1 MKSAKSVDFSVQAD
15 ERHWQ
20 KVTVLIICL
29 FLLLLA
35 SCSQPP
41 NGSSNDATAVPLTLQ
56 VDGQEFNLTTGAAT
70 VRELLAEAG
79 VEVGELDEVTPP
91 LFTPLTPEMAVRVVR
106 VSETVDISEEIIPF
120 ERKFVR
126 TDSLSADDPP
136 QIVQAGQ
143 NGRKEITIRIVYRD
157 GEEVSRIR
165 TNETTLE
172 EPQDELVMIGIGA
185 NRGNVDFSGVL
196 AYISGGTAVLMRGS
210 TAVPE
215 TLNTGGSLDG
225 RVFSLSPSGSH
236 LLYTRVI
243 SDSGGFDQNS
253 GFDRNSGFGNSL
265 WVVSTERDAE
275 PRELGVENVLWAD
288 WNPNRTTVRQIAY
301 TTAKPIDQ
309 PPGWE
314 ANNDLWL
321 ADLYGNEG
329 TPFEP
334 EQFIDTYPALNG
346 WWGGNYAWSPDG
358 RMLAYAYANEVGLID
373 TFATEN
379 AFKRRQLQEFT
390 AYNTLADWVW
400 VPTLTWS
407 PDGRFV
413 AVTNHGGDDDRTME
427 FNSWVFDIFSSLS
440 EQLIDQTGMWGHL
453 HWVTNPN
460 QSSIAFL
467 RSADP
472 VDSLRSNYTLWLMD
486 QDGSNAHQLYP
497 PLGENS
503 AFPRDRQFM
512 AWGPSGQD
520 IAFIFD
526 DNLYIMNLETAATA
540 PGQAVATQI
549 TADDTPASQPTWAP
563 YGLGFFAPTPDTDP
577 NAEPTATPNG
587 RFLPEAQP

>member
-1 MKSAKSVDFSVQAD
+1 M
-15 ERHWQ
+15 
-20 KVTVLIICL
+20 
-29 FLLLLA
+29 
-35 SCSQPP
+35 
-41 NGSSNDATAVPLTLQ
+41 
-56 VDGQEFNLTTGAAT
+56 
-70 VRELLAEAG
+70 RELLTEAG
-79 VEVGELDEVTPP
+79 VTVGDLDEVDPP
-91 LFTPLTPEMAVRVVR
+91 LFTPLTPEMAIRVVR
-106 VSETVDISEEIIPF
+106 VSETVDVIEETIPF

-157 GEEVSRIR
+157 GQEVSRIR
-165 TNETTLE
+165 TNEVTLA

-185 NRGNVDFSGVL
+185 NRGNVNFSGTL
-196 AYISGGTAVLMRGS
+196 AYISGGAAVIMRGS

-215 TLNTGGSLDG
+215 TLNTGDGLDG
-225 RVFSLSPSGSH
+225 RVFALSPSGSH
-236 LLYTRVI
+236 LLYTRVLTDAT
-243 SDSGGFDQNS
+243 SSVQS
-253 GFDRNSGFGNSL
+253 SSFGNSL
-265 WVVSTERDAE
+265 WVIGTERGAE
-275 PRELGVENVLWAD
+275 PRELGAENILWAD
-288 WNPNRTTVRQIAY
+288 WNPNRTTVRQIAF
-301 TTAKPIDQ
+301 TTATPIDQ

-321 ADLYGNEG
+321 ADVFENAG

-373 TFATEN
+373 TFAEED

-413 AVTNHGGDDDRTME
+413 AVTNHGGEDERTME
-427 FNSWVFDIFSSLS
+427 FNSWVFDIFSSLNQ
-440 EQLIDQTGMWGHL
+440 QLIDQTGMWGHL
-453 HWVTNPN
+453 HWVTNPR
-460 QSSIAFL
+460 QSHIAYL
-467 RSADP
+467 QTADP

-486 QDGSNAHQLYP
+486 QDGSNARQIYP

-526 DNLYIMNLETAATA
+526 DDLFIMNLETNASGDSQTAAT
-540 PGQAVATQI
+540 QV
-549 TADDTPASQPTWAP
+549 TADDTPASHPTWAP
-563 YGLGFFAPTPDTDP
+563 YGIGLTGSAPAATLDEEPTP
-577 NAEPTATPNG
+577 TPNG
-587 RFLPEAQP
+587 RFLPDVQP

>member
-1 MKSAKSVDFSVQAD
+1 MKLNLILKQAD
-15 ERHWQ
+15 ERHWLN
-20 KVTVLIICL
+20 VSWLFICL
-29 FLLLLA
+29 FLCLA
-35 SCSQPP
+35 GCTQPGG
-41 NGSSNDATAVPLTLQ
+41 NSSEDTAVSLTLQ

-79 VEVGELDEVTPP
+79 VTVGELDEVDPP
-91 LFTPLTPEMAVRVVR
+91 LFTPLSAEMNIRVVR
-106 VSETVDISEEIIPF
+106 VSETVDIISENIPF

-126 TDSLSADDPP
+126 TDSMSADDAP

-143 NGRKEITIRIVYRD
+143 NGRKEITIRILYQD
-157 GEEVSRIR
+157 GQEVSRIR
-165 TNETTLE
+165 TNEVVLE

-185 NRGNVDFSGVL
+185 NRGNVNFSGLL
-196 AYISGGTAVLMRGS
+196 AYLSGGTAVIMRGS

-215 TLNTGGSLDG
+215 TINTGDGLDG

-236 LLYTRVI
+236 LLYTRVLT
-243 SDSGGFDQNS
+243 DATT
-253 GFDRNSGFGNSL
+253 FGNSL
-265 WVVSTERDAE
+265 WVIGTERGAQ
-275 PRELGVENVLWAD
+275 PRQLGVDNILWAD
-288 WNPNRTTVRQIAY
+288 WNPNRTDLRQIAY
-301 TTAKPIDQ
+301 TTANPIDQ

-321 ADLYGNEG
+321 ANVFENAG

-373 TFATEN
+373 TFAEED
-379 AFKRRQLQEFT
+379 AFKRRQLQQFT

-427 FNSWVFDIFSSLS
+427 FNSWVFDIFSSLNQ
-440 EQLIDQTGMWGHL
+440 QLIDQTGMWGHL

-460 QSSIAFL
+460 QSYIAFL
-467 RSADP
+467 RTADP

-486 QDGSNAHQLYP
+486 QDGSNARQLYP
-497 PLGENS
+497 PVGENS

-520 IAFIFD
+520 LAFIFD
-526 DNLYIMNLETAATA
+526 DDLFILNLETAASGN
-540 PGQAVATQI
+540 GQAVATQI

-563 YGLGFFAPTPDTDP
+563 YGLGLRAPSP
-577 NAEPTATPNG
+577 NTAPNEEPTATPNG
-587 RFLPEAQP
+587 RLLPDN

>member
-1 MKSAKSVDFSVQAD
+1 MANQRQATPKAD
-15 ERHWQ
+15 ERRWQ
-20 KVTVLIICL
+20 IASNWLICL

-35 SCSQPP
+35 GCAQP
-41 NGSSNDATAVPLTLQ
+41 NGSSNEATAVPLTLQ
-56 VDGQEFNLTTGAAT
+56 VDGQTFNLTTNAAT

-79 VEVGELDEVTPP
+79 VEMGELDEVDPP
-91 LFTPLTPEMAVRVVR
+91 LFTVLTAEMAVRVIR
-106 VSETVDISEEIIPF
+106 VSETVDVSEEIIPF
-120 ERKFVR
+120 ERKFIR
-126 TDSLSADDPP
+126 TDSMSADDPP

-143 NGRKEITIRIVYRD
+143 NGRKEITIRIVYQD
-157 GEEVSRIR
+157 GQEVSRIR
-165 TNETTLE
+165 TNEATLA

-185 NRGNVDFSGVL
+185 NRGNVNFSGTL

-210 TAVPE
+210 TSVPE
-215 TLNTGGSLDG
+215 TLNTGDGLDG

-236 LLYTRVI
+236 LLYTRVF
-243 SDSGGFDQNS
+243 SDSLVQN
-253 GFDRNSGFGNSL
+253 NGFGNSL
-265 WVVSTERDAE
+265 WVVGTERGAE

-301 TTAKPIDQ
+301 TTAKPSDQ

-321 ADLYGNEG
+321 ADVFENPG

-427 FNSWVFDIFSSLS
+427 FNSWVFDIFSSLNV
-440 EQLIDQTGMWGHL
+440 QLIDQTGMWGHL
-453 HWVTNPN
+453 HWVTNPD

-467 RSADP
+467 RTADP

-486 QDGSNAHQLYP
+486 QDGSNAHQIYP
-497 PLGENS
+497 PLGESS
-503 AFPRDRQFM
+503 AFSRDERFM

-526 DNLYIMNLETAATA
+526 DDLYIMNLETNASGNSQTAAT
-540 PGQAVATQI
+540 QV
-549 TADDTPASQPTWAP
+549 TADDTPASHPTWAP
-563 YGLGFFAPTPDTDP
+563 YGLGFFSPEPEAGD
-577 NAEPTATPNG
+577 AEPTATPNG
-587 RFLPEAQP
+587 RFLPDTQE

>member
-1 MKSAKSVDFSVQAD
+1 MFQNFLTKQAD
-15 ERHWQ
+15 ELRWQ
-20 KVTVLIICL
+20 KASVLFICL
-29 FLLLLA
+29 FLLLA
-35 SCSQPP
+35 GCVQPS
-41 NGSSNDATAVPLTLQ
+41 GSGDEATAVPVNLQ

-79 VEVGELDEVTPP
+79 VTVGDLDEVAPP
-91 LFTPLTPEMAVRVVR
+91 LFTPLTPEMNVRVVR
-106 VSETVDISEEIIPF
+106 VSETVDIITENIPF

-126 TDSLSADDPP
+126 SDSMSAEDDP

-143 NGRKEITIRIVYRD
+143 NGRKEITIRIVFRD
-157 GEEVSRIR
+157 GQEVSRIR
-165 TNETTLE
+165 TNEITLE

-185 NRGNVDFSGVL
+185 NRGNVNFSGTL

-215 TLNTGGSLDG
+215 TLNTGDGLDG

-236 LLYTRVI
+236 LLYTRVLTDAA
-243 SDSGGFDQNS
+243 SFDQS
-253 GFDRNSGFGNSL
+253 SSFGNSL
-265 WVVSTERDAE
+265 WVIGTERGAE
-275 PRELGVENVLWAD
+275 PRELGAQNILWAD
-288 WNPNRTTVRQIAY
+288 WNPNRTTVRQIAF
-301 TTAKPIDQ
+301 TTANPIDQ

-321 ADLYGNEG
+321 ADVFENAG

-334 EQFIDTYPALNG
+334 ELFIDTYPALNG

-373 TFATEN
+373 TFAEEDT
-379 AFKRRQLQEFT
+379 FKRRQLQEFT

-413 AVTNHGGDDDRTME
+413 AVTNHGGSDERTME
-427 FNSWVFDIFSSLS
+427 FNSWVFDIFSSLNQ
-440 EQLIDQTGMWGHL
+440 QLIDQTGMWGHL
-453 HWVTNPN
+453 HWVTNPT
-460 QSSIAFL
+460 QSHIAFL
-467 RSADP
+467 RTADP

-486 QDGSNAHQLYP
+486 QDGSNARQLYP
-497 PLGENS
+497 PVGENS
-503 AFPRDRQFM
+503 AFPRDRHFM
-512 AWGPSGQD
+512 AWGPSGQEL
-520 IAFIFD
+520 AFIFD
-526 DNLYIMNLETAATA
+526 DDLFILNLETAVSGTS
-540 PGQAVATQI
+540 QAAATQV

-563 YGLGFFAPTPDTDP
+563 YGLGLRTAAPSTTPDE
-577 NAEPTATPNG
+577 EPTATPNG
-587 RFLPEAQP
+587 RFLPDSQE

>member
-1 MKSAKSVDFSVQAD
+1 MINKKATPKAD
-15 ERHWQ
+15 ERRWQ
-20 KVTVLIICL
+20 KASKLIICL

-35 SCSQPP
+35 GCVQA
-41 NGSSNDATAVPLTLQ
+41 NGNGNEATAVPLTLQ

-79 VEVGELDEVTPP
+79 VTVGDLDEVDPP

-106 VSETVDISEEIIPF
+106 VSETVDVLEEIIPF

-126 TDSLSADDPP
+126 TDGLSADDPP

-157 GEEVSRIR
+157 GQEVSRIR
-165 TNETTLE
+165 TNEVVLA

-185 NRGNVDFSGVL
+185 NRGNVDFSGNL
-196 AYISGGTAVLMRGS
+196 AIISGGTAVLMRGS

-215 TLNTGGSLDG
+215 TLNTGDGLDG
-225 RVFSLSPSGSH
+225 RVFSLSPTGSH

-243 SDSGGFDQNS
+243 SEAASLAQS
-253 GFDRNSGFGNSL
+253 SGFGNSL
-265 WVVSTERDAE
+265 WVISTERGAE

-288 WNPNRTTVRQIAY
+288 WNPNRLSPQQIAY
-301 TTAKPIDQ
+301 TTADPIDQ

-321 ADLYGNEG
+321 ADVFENAG
-329 TPFEP
+329 TPFNP

-413 AVTNHGGDDDRTME
+413 AVTNHGGDDDREME
-427 FNSWVFDIFSSLS
+427 FNSWVFDIFSSLNQ
-440 EQLIDQTGMWGHL
+440 QLIDQTGMWGHL

-467 RSADP
+467 RTADP

-486 QDGSNAHQLYP
+486 QDGSNARQIYP

-526 DNLYIMNLETAATA
+526 DDLFIINLETAASGS
-540 PGQAVATQI
+540 GQPAATQI

-563 YGLGFFAPTPDTDP
+563 YGIGLFGPTPNTDP
-577 NAEPTATPNG
+577 DAEPTATPNG
-587 RFLPEAQP
+587 RFLPETQE

>member
-1 MKSAKSVDFSVQAD
+1 MIDRPATTKADDPLWQSARK
-15 ERHWQ
+15 W
-20 KVTVLIICL
+20 IICL

-35 SCSQPP
+35 GCAQPNVSQT
-41 NGSSNDATAVPLTLQ
+41 GATAVPLTLQ
-56 VDGQEFNLTTGAAT
+56 VDGQTFNLTTHTAT

-79 VEVGELDEVTPP
+79 VEVGELDEVDPP
-91 LFTPLTPEMAVRVVR
+91 LFTPLTPEMSVRVVR
-106 VSETVDISEEIIPF
+106 VSETVEITEEVIPF

-126 TDSLSADDPP
+126 TDGMSADDPP

-143 NGRKEITIRIVYRD
+143 NGSKEITIRIVYRD
-157 GEEVSRIR
+157 GQEVSRIR
-165 TNETTLE
+165 TNEVTLVQ
-172 EPQDELVMIGIGA
+172 PQDELVMIGIGA
-185 NRGNVDFSGVL
+185 NRGNVDFSGNL
-196 AYISGGTAVLMRGS
+196 AIISGGTAVLMRGS

-215 TLNTGGSLDG
+215 TLNTGGNLDG
-225 RVFSLSPSGSH
+225 RVFSLSPDGSQ
-236 LLYTRVI
+236 LLYTRI
-243 SDSGGFDQNS
+243 LTESGS
-253 GFDRNSGFGNSL
+253 FGNSL
-265 WVVSTERDAE
+265 WVIGTQRGAR
-275 PRELGVENVLWAD
+275 PQELGIENVLWAD
-288 WNPNRTTVRQIAY
+288 WNPNRLSPYQIAY
-301 TTAKPIDQ
+301 TTANPVDQ

-321 ADLYGNEG
+321 ANWSDDAEFL
-329 TPFEP
+329 FEP
-334 EQFIDTYPALNG
+334 TQFIDTYPALNG

-358 RMLAYAYANEVGLID
+358 RLLAYAYANEVGVLD

-413 AVTNHGGDDDRTME
+413 ALTNHGSDDDRTME
-427 FNSWVFDIFSSLS
+427 FNSWVFDIFSSLNV
-440 EQLIDQTGMWGHL
+440 QLINQTGMWGHL

-467 RSADP
+467 RTADP

-486 QDGSNAHQLYP
+486 QDGSNARQIYP

-520 IAFIFD
+520 IAFIFAD
-526 DNLYIMNLETAATA
+526 DLFIMNLDTLI
-540 PGQAVATQI
+540 ATQI

-563 YGLGFFAPTPDTDP
+563 YGLGLRVPATTGEDILPNLAPTLIPP
-577 NAEPTATPNG
+577 RQVVPT
-587 RFLPEAQP
+587 E

>member
-1 MKSAKSVDFSVQAD
+1 MTVTRYQYSVFSIQYAAD
-15 ERHWQ
+15 S
-20 KVTVLIICL
+20 LITDRLITHCSWL
-29 FLLLLA
+29 LIALLLLLA
-35 SCSQPP
+35 ACSQPS
-41 NGSSNDATAVPLTLQ
+41 GGGQSETAVPITLQ
-56 VDGQEFNLTTGAAT
+56 VDGQTFNLTTQAAT
-70 VRELLAEAG
+70 VRELLGEAG
-79 VEVGELDEVTPP
+79 VTVGELDEVDPP

-106 VSETVDISEEIIPF
+106 VSETVEIITENIPF

-126 TDSLSADDPP
+126 TDSLSAEDDP

-157 GEEVSRIR
+157 GQEVNRIR
-165 TNETTLE
+165 TNESLLE

-185 NRGNVDFSGVL
+185 NRGNVNFSGNL
-196 AYISGGTAVLMRGS
+196 AIISGGTAVLMRGT

-215 TLNTGGSLDG
+215 TLNTGSGLDG
-225 RVFSLSPSGSH
+225 RVFTLSPSGSH
-236 LLYTRVI
+236 LLYTRVLTP
-243 SDSGGFDQNS
+243 SASFS
-253 GFDRNSGFGNSL
+253 NSL
-265 WVVSTERDAE
+265 WVIGTERGAE

-288 WNPNRTTVRQIAY
+288 WNPNRTTPRQIAF
-301 TTAKPIDQ
+301 TTAKAIDQ

-321 ADLYGNEG
+321 ADLFENGG

-334 EQFIDTYPALNG
+334 ELFIDTYPALNG

-373 TFATEN
+373 TFAEED

-413 AVTNHGGDDDRTME
+413 AATTHGGSDERGMQ
-427 FNSWVFDIFSSLS
+427 FNSWVYDIFSPLQR
-440 EQLIDQTGMWGHL
+440 QLIEQTGMWGYL
-453 HWVTNPN
+453 NWVTNPN
-460 QSSIAFL
+460 QSQIAFL
-467 RSADP
+467 KTADP

-486 QDGSNAHQLYP
+486 QDGSNAQQIYP
-497 PLGENS
+497 PIGENS
-503 AFPRDRQFM
+503 AFPRDKQFM
-512 AWGPSGQD
+512 AWEPNGRE

-526 DNLYIMNLETAATA
+526 DDLYILNLETA
-540 PGQAVATQI
+540 VSTQI
-549 TADDTPASQPTWAP
+549 TADDTPASRPTWAP
-563 YGLGFFAPTPDTDP
+563 YGIGLYDPAPATPPDATV
-577 NAEPTATPNG
+577 TPNG
-587 RFLPEAQP
+587 RLLPDG

>member
-1 MKSAKSVDFSVQAD
+1 MINKKAPSKAD
-15 ERHWQ
+15 DHHWQ
-20 KVTVLIICL
+20 NASQWLICL

-35 SCSQPP
+35 GCSQP
-41 NGSSNDATAVPLTLQ
+41 NVSGDAATAVPLTLQ

-70 VRELLAEAG
+70 VRELLDEAG
-79 VEVGELDEVTPP
+79 VTVGELDEVNPP
-91 LFTPLTPEMAVRVVR
+91 LFTPLTPEMSITVVR
-106 VSETVDISEEIIPF
+106 VSETIDVIEEIIPF
-120 ERKFVR
+120 ERKFIR
-126 TDSLSADDPP
+126 TDGLSAEDPP

-143 NGRKEITIRIVYRD
+143 NGSQEITIRIVYRD
-157 GEEVSRIR
+157 GQEVSRIR
-165 TNETTLE
+165 TNEVILE

-185 NRGNVDFSGVL
+185 NRGNVNFSGTL

-215 TLNTGGSLDG
+215 TLNTGDGLDG

-236 LLYTRVI
+236 LLYTRVLTDGT
-243 SDSGGFDQNS
+243 SPGQS
-253 GFDRNSGFGNSL
+253 SGFGNSL
-265 WVVSTERDAE
+265 WVIGTERGAE
-275 PRELGVENVLWAD
+275 PRELGVENILWAD
-288 WNPNRTTVRQIAY
+288 WNPNRTDLRQIAY
-301 TTAKPIDQ
+301 TTAEPSDQ

-321 ADLYGNEG
+321 ADVFENPG
-329 TPFEP
+329 TPFNP

-373 TFATEN
+373 TFATDN

-427 FNSWVFDIFSSLS
+427 FNSWVFDTFSPLNQ
-440 EQLIDQTGMWGHL
+440 QLIDQTGMWGHL
-453 HWVTNPN
+453 HWVTNPE
-460 QSSIAFL
+460 QSYIAFL
-467 RSADP
+467 RTADP

-486 QDGSNAHQLYP
+486 QDGSNARQIYP

-503 AFPRDRQFM
+503 AFSREEQFM

-526 DNLYIMNLETAATA
+526 DDLFIINLETSI
-540 PGQAVATQI
+540 ATQI
-549 TADDTPASQPTWAP
+549 TADDTPASHPTWAP
-563 YGLGFFAPTPDTDP
+563 YGLGFFAPEPEAGD
-577 NAEPTATPNG
+577 AEPTPTPNG
-587 RFLPEAQP
+587 RS

>member
-1 MKSAKSVDFSVQAD
+1 LIDDFRRNGNEQKSVKSAKSCGKLRTSCVDFSKRAD
-15 ERHWQ
+15 DRRWPRASWW
-20 KVTVLIICL
+20 IICL
-29 FLLLLA
+29 FLWLLVGCA
-35 SCSQPP
+35 QPEAVS
-41 NGSSNDATAVPLTLQ
+41 NGATAVPLTLQ
-56 VDGQEFNLTTGAAT
+56 VDGQTFNLTTSTAT

-79 VEVGELDEVTPP
+79 VELGELDEVDPP
-91 LFTPLTPEMAVRVVR
+91 LFTPLTSEMVIRVVR
-106 VSETVDISEEIIPF
+106 VSETVDVIEEIIPF
-120 ERKFVR
+120 ERKFIR
-126 TDSLSADDPP
+126 TDGMSADDPP

-143 NGRKEITIRIVYRD
+143 NGTKEITIRIVYQD
-157 GEEVSRIR
+157 GQEVSRIR
-165 TNETTLE
+165 TNEVTVA

-185 NRGNVDFSGVL
+185 NRGNVDFSGTL

-215 TLNTGGSLDG
+215 TLNTGDGLDG

-243 SDSGGFDQNS
+243 SDTGL
-253 GFDRNSGFGNSL
+253 FGNSL
-265 WVVSTERDAE
+265 WVIGTERGAE

-288 WNPNRTTVRQIAY
+288 WNPNRTTIRQIAY
-301 TTAKPIDQ
+301 TTANPSDQ

-321 ADLYGNEG
+321 ADVFENDG

-346 WWGGNYAWSPDG
+346 WWGGSYAWSPDG
-358 RMLAYAYANEVGLID
+358 RMLAYAYANEVGVID
-373 TFATEN
+373 TFAEED

-400 VPTLTWS
+400 VPTITWS
-407 PDGRFV
+407 PDGRFL
-413 AVTNHGGDDDRTME
+413 AFTNHGSDDDRAME
-427 FNSWVFDIFSSLS
+427 FNSWTFDLFSSLNV
-440 EQLIDQTGMWGHL
+440 QLIEQTGMWGHL
-453 HWVTNPN
+453 HWVTNPA

-467 RSADP
+467 RTADP

-486 QDGSNAHQLYP
+486 QDGSNARQLYP

-526 DNLYIMNLETAATA
+526 DDLFIMNLETV
-540 PGQAVATQI
+540 VATQI
-549 TADDTPASQPTWAP
+549 TADDTPASHPTWAP
-563 YGLGFFAPTPDTDP
+563 YGLGLRLPDLPTSE
-577 NAEPTATPNG
+577 AEPTATPNG
-587 RFLPEAQP
+587 RLLPDN

>member
-1 MKSAKSVDFSVQAD
+1 MGKSV
-15 ERHWQ
+15 
-20 KVTVLIICL
+20 VLCL

-35 SCSQPP
+35 GCGQP
-41 NGSSNDATAVPLTLQ
+41 NGNSNAETAVPLTLQ
-56 VDGQEFNLTTGAAT
+56 VDGQTFNLTTNAAT
-70 VRELLAEAG
+70 VRELLTEAG
-79 VEVGELDEVTPP
+79 VELGELDEVEPP
-91 LFTPLTPEMAVRVVR
+91 LFTPLTPEMDIRVVR
-106 VSETVDISEEIIPF
+106 VSETVDVIEETIPF
-120 ERKFVR
+120 ERKFIR
-126 TDSLSADDPP
+126 TDGMSADDPP

-143 NGRKEITIRIVYRD
+143 NGRKEITIRIVYQD
-157 GEEVSRIR
+157 GQEVSRIR
-165 TNETTLE
+165 TNEVTLA
-172 EPQDELVMIGIGA
+172 EPQDELVMIGVGA
-185 NRGNVDFSGVL
+185 NRGNVNFSGTL

-215 TLNTGGSLDG
+215 TLNTGDGLDG
-225 RVFSLSPSGSH
+225 RVFSLSPTGSH

-243 SDSGGFDQNS
+243 SDGTS
-253 GFDRNSGFGNSL
+253 FGNGL
-265 WVVSTERDAE
+265 WVIGTERGAE

-288 WNPNRTTVRQIAY
+288 WNPNRVDLRQIAY
-301 TTAKPIDQ
+301 TTAEPSDQ

-321 ADLYGNEG
+321 ADVFENAD

-358 RMLAYAYANEVGLID
+358 RMIAYAYANEVGLID
-373 TFATEN
+373 TFAEEN

-427 FNSWVFDIFSSLS
+427 FNSWVFDIFSPLNQ
-440 EQLIDQTGMWGHL
+440 QLIDQTGMWGHL

-467 RSADP
+467 RTADP

-486 QDGSNAHQLYP
+486 QDGSNARQIYP

-503 AFPRDRQFM
+503 AFSRDRQFM

-526 DNLYIMNLETAATA
+526 EDLFIINLETS
-540 PGQAVATQI
+540 VATQV
-549 TADDTPASQPTWAP
+549 TADDTPASHPTWAP
-563 YGLGFFAPTPDTDP
+563 YGLGLFGPTPD
-577 NAEPTATPNG
+577 AGESEPTATPNG
-587 RFLPEAQP
+587 RFLPDTQE

>member
-1 MKSAKSVDFSVQAD
+1 VINRKATPKAD
-15 ERHWQ
+15 EPRWQ
-20 KVTVLIICL
+20 KTSQLIICL

-35 SCSQPP
+35 RCGQP
-41 NGSSNDATAVPLTLQ
+41 NGSGNGETAVPLTLQ
-56 VDGQEFNLTTGAAT
+56 VDGQTFNLTTNAAT

-79 VEVGELDEVTPP
+79 VEVGELDEVNPP
-91 LFTPLTPEMAVRVVR
+91 LFTPLMPEMAVRVIR
-106 VSETVDISEEIIPF
+106 VSETVDVTEEIIPF
-120 ERKFVR
+120 ERKFIR
-126 TDSLSADDPP
+126 TDGMSADDPP

-143 NGRKEITIRIVYRD
+143 NGRKEINIRIVYRD
-157 GEEVSRIR
+157 GQEVSRIR
-165 TNETTLE
+165 TNEVTLA

-185 NRGNVDFSGVL
+185 NRGNVDFSGIL
-196 AYISGGTAVLMRGS
+196 AYVSGGTAVLMRGS

-215 TLNTGGSLDG
+215 TLNTGDGLDG
-225 RVFSLSPSGSH
+225 RVFSLSPTGSH

-243 SDSGGFDQNS
+243 SDDVGFVQSS

-265 WVVSTERDAE
+265 WVIGTERGAE

-288 WNPNRTTVRQIAY
+288 WNPNRIDLRQIAY
-301 TTAKPIDQ
+301 TTADPSDQ

-321 ADLYGNEG
+321 ADLFENAG

-358 RMLAYAYANEVGLID
+358 RMIAYAYANEVGLID
-373 TFATEN
+373 TFAEEN

-427 FNSWVFDIFSSLS
+427 FNSWVFDIFSSLNQ
-440 EQLIDQTGMWGHL
+440 QLIDQTGMWGHL

-467 RSADP
+467 RTADP

-486 QDGSNAHQLYP
+486 QDGSNARQIYP

-526 DNLYIMNLETAATA
+526 DDLFIINLETAVSSSNQTA
-540 PGQAVATQI
+540 ATQV
-549 TADDTPASQPTWAP
+549 TADDTPASHPTWAP
-563 YGLGFFAPTPDTDP
+563 YGLGLFGPAPSSDDTPSNLAPTSTPPRQDL
-577 NAEPTATPNG
+577 PT
-587 RFLPEAQP
+587 E

>member
-1 MKSAKSVDFSVQAD
+1 MVILKQATSKAD
-15 ERHWQ
+15 DRRWPRASGW
-20 KVTVLIICL
+20 IICL
-29 FLLLLA
+29 FLWLLA
-35 SCSQPP
+35 GCAQPEAVS
-41 NGSSNDATAVPLTLQ
+41 NGATAVPLTLQ
-56 VDGQEFNLTTGAAT
+56 VDGQTFNLTTNTAT

-79 VEVGELDEVTPP
+79 VALGELDEVDPP
-91 LFTPLTPEMAVRVVR
+91 LFTPLTSEMVIRVVR
-106 VSETVDISEEIIPF
+106 VSETVDVIEEIIPF
-120 ERKFVR
+120 ERKFIR
-126 TDSLSADDPP
+126 TDGMSADDPP

-143 NGRKEITIRIVYRD
+143 NGTKEITIRIVYQD
-157 GEEVSRIR
+157 GQEVSRIR
-165 TNETTLE
+165 TNEVTVA

-185 NRGNVDFSGVL
+185 NRGNVDFSGTL

-215 TLNTGGSLDG
+215 TLNTGPGLDG

-236 LLYTRVI
+236 LLYTRVL
-243 SDSGGFDQNS
+243 SDTGL
-253 GFDRNSGFGNSL
+253 FGNSL
-265 WVVSTERDAE
+265 WVIGTERGAT

-288 WNPNRTTVRQIAY
+288 WNPNRTTIRQIAY
-301 TTAKPIDQ
+301 TTADPSDQ

-321 ADLYGNEG
+321 ADIFENDG

-334 EQFIDTYPALNG
+334 EPFIDTYPALNG
-346 WWGGNYAWSPDG
+346 WWGGSYAWSPDG
-358 RMLAYAYANEVGLID
+358 RMLAYAYANEVGVID
-373 TFATEN
+373 TFAEED

-400 VPTLTWS
+400 VPTITWS
-407 PDGRFV
+407 PDGRFL
-413 AVTNHGGDDDRTME
+413 AFTNHAGEDDRAMV
-427 FNSWVFDIFSSLS
+427 FNSWAFDIFSSLS
-440 EQLIDQTGMWGHL
+440 VQLIDQTGMWGHL
-453 HWVTNPN
+453 HWVTNPA

-467 RSADP
+467 RTADP

-486 QDGSNAHQLYP
+486 QDGSNARQIYP

-526 DNLYIMNLETAATA
+526 DDLFIMNLETSL
-540 PGQAVATQI
+540 ATQV
-549 TADDTPASQPTWAP
+549 TADDTPASHPTWAP
-563 YGLGFFAPTPDTDP
+563 YGLGLSLPDRPTPAAD
-577 NAEPTATPNG
+577 PTATPSG
-587 RFLPEAQP
+587 RFLPDN

>member
-1 MKSAKSVDFSVQAD
+1 MIDRPATTKADDPLWQSARK
-15 ERHWQ
+15 W
-20 KVTVLIICL
+20 IICL

-35 SCSQPP
+35 GCAQPNVSQT
-41 NGSSNDATAVPLTLQ
+41 GATAVPLTLQ
-56 VDGQEFNLTTGAAT
+56 VDGQTFNLTTHTAT

-79 VEVGELDEVTPP
+79 VEVGELDEVDPP
-91 LFTPLTPEMAVRVVR
+91 LFTPLTPEMSVRVVR
-106 VSETVDISEEIIPF
+106 VSETVEITEEVIPF

-126 TDSLSADDPP
+126 TDGMSADDPP

-143 NGRKEITIRIVYRD
+143 NGSREITIRIVYRD
-157 GEEVSRIR
+157 GQEVSRIR
-165 TNETTLE
+165 TNEVTLVQ
-172 EPQDELVMIGIGA
+172 PQDELVMIGIGA
-185 NRGNVDFSGVL
+185 NRGNVDFSGNL
-196 AYISGGTAVLMRGS
+196 AIISGGTAVLMRGS

-215 TLNTGGSLDG
+215 TLNTGGNLDG
-225 RVFSLSPSGSH
+225 RVFSLSPDGSQ
-236 LLYTRVI
+236 LLYTRI
-243 SDSGGFDQNS
+243 LTESGS
-253 GFDRNSGFGNSL
+253 FGNSL
-265 WVVSTERDAE
+265 WVIGTQRGAR
-275 PRELGVENVLWAD
+275 PQELGIENVLWAD
-288 WNPNRTTVRQIAY
+288 WNPNRLSPYQIAY
-301 TTAKPIDQ
+301 TTANPVDQ

-321 ADLYGNEG
+321 ANWSDDAEFL
-329 TPFEP
+329 FEP
-334 EQFIDTYPALNG
+334 TQFIDTYPALNG

-358 RMLAYAYANEVGLID
+358 RLLAYAYANEVGVLD

-413 AVTNHGGDDDRTME
+413 ALTNHGSSDDRAME
-427 FNSWVFDIFSSLS
+427 FNSWVFDIFSSLNV
-440 EQLIDQTGMWGHL
+440 QLINQTGMWGHL

-467 RSADP
+467 RTADP

-486 QDGSNAHQLYP
+486 QDGSNARQIYP

-520 IAFIFD
+520 IAFIFND
-526 DNLYIMNLETAATA
+526 DLFVMNLETS
-540 PGQAVATQI
+540 VATQI
-549 TADDTPASQPTWAP
+549 TADDLPASHPTWAP
-563 YGLGFFAPTPDTDP
+563 YGLGLRVGPTTDDDTPLNLAPTL
-577 NAEPTATPNG
+577 EPT
-587 RFLPEAQP
+587 RQILPTE

>member
-1 MKSAKSVDFSVQAD
+1 MANQRQATPKAD
-15 ERHWQ
+15 EPRWQ
-20 KVTVLIICL
+20 KVSKWIICF

-35 SCSQPP
+35 GCAQP
-41 NGSSNDATAVPLTLQ
+41 NGSSNEATAVPLTLQ
-56 VDGQEFNLTTGAAT
+56 VDGQTFNLTTSAAT

-79 VEVGELDEVTPP
+79 VEVGELDEVDPP
-91 LFTPLTPEMAVRVVR
+91 LFTVLTSEMAVRVIR
-106 VSETVDISEEIIPF
+106 VSETVDVSEEIIPF
-120 ERKFVR
+120 ERKFIR

-143 NGRKEITIRIVYRD
+143 NGRKEITIRIVYQD
-157 GEEVSRIR
+157 GQEVSRIR
-165 TNETTLE
+165 TNEVTLA

-185 NRGNVDFSGVL
+185 NRGNVNFSGTL

-210 TAVPE
+210 TSVPE
-215 TLNTGGSLDG
+215 TLNTGDGLDG

-243 SDSGGFDQNS
+243 SDSDSLVQN
-253 GFDRNSGFGNSL
+253 NGFGNSL
-265 WVVSTERDAE
+265 WVVGTERGAE

-301 TTAKPIDQ
+301 TTAKPSDQ

-321 ADLYGNEG
+321 ADVFENAG

-427 FNSWVFDIFSSLS
+427 FNSWVFDIFSSLNV
-440 EQLIDQTGMWGHL
+440 QLIDQTGMWGHL
-453 HWVTNPN
+453 HWVTNPD

-467 RSADP
+467 RTADP

-486 QDGSNAHQLYP
+486 QDGSNAHQIYP
-497 PLGENS
+497 PLGESS
-503 AFPRDRQFM
+503 AFSRDERFM

-526 DNLYIMNLETAATA
+526 DDLYIMNLEANASGNSQTAAT
-540 PGQAVATQI
+540 QV
-549 TADDTPASQPTWAP
+549 TADDTPASHPTWAP
-563 YGLGFFAPTPDTDP
+563 YGLGFFSPEPEAGD
-577 NAEPTATPNG
+577 AEPTTTPNG
-587 RFLPEAQP
+587 RFLPDTQE

>member
-1 MKSAKSVDFSVQAD
+1 
-15 ERHWQ
+15 
-20 KVTVLIICL
+20 
-29 FLLLLA
+29 
-35 SCSQPP
+35 
-41 NGSSNDATAVPLTLQ
+41 
-56 VDGQEFNLTTGAAT
+56 
-70 VRELLAEAG
+70 
-79 VEVGELDEVTPP
+79 
-91 LFTPLTPEMAVRVVR
+91 
-106 VSETVDISEEIIPF
+106 
-120 ERKFVR
+120 
-126 TDSLSADDPP
+126 
-136 QIVQAGQ
+136 
-143 NGRKEITIRIVYRD
+143 
-157 GEEVSRIR
+157 
-165 TNETTLE
+165 
-172 EPQDELVMIGIGA
+172 
-185 NRGNVDFSGVL
+185 
-196 AYISGGTAVLMRGS
+196 MRGS

-215 TLNTGGSLDG
+215 TLNTGDGLDG
-225 RVFSLSPSGSH
+225 RVFSLSPTGSH

-243 SDSGGFDQNS
+243 SDDVSFVQ
-253 GFDRNSGFGNSL
+253 NSGFGNSL
-265 WVVSTERDAE
+265 WVIGTERGAE

-288 WNPNRTTVRQIAY
+288 WNPNRIDLRQIAY
-301 TTAKPIDQ
+301 TTADPSDQ

-321 ADLYGNEG
+321 ADLFENAG

-358 RMLAYAYANEVGLID
+358 RMIAYAYANEVGLID
-373 TFATEN
+373 TFAEEN

-400 VPTLTWS
+400 VPTLSWS

-427 FNSWVFDIFSSLS
+427 FNSWVFDIFSSLNQ
-440 EQLIDQTGMWGHL
+440 QLIDQTGMWGHL

-460 QSSIAFL
+460 RSHIAFL
-467 RSADP
+467 RTADP

-486 QDGSNAHQLYP
+486 QDGSNARQIYP

-526 DNLYIMNLETAATA
+526 DDLFIINLETAVSGSNQTA
-540 PGQAVATQI
+540 ATQV
-549 TADDTPASQPTWAP
+549 TADDTPASHPTWAP
-563 YGLGFFAPTPDTDP
+563 YGLGLFGPAPDAGPD
-577 NAEPTATPNG
+577 AEPTATPNG
-587 RFLPEAQP
+587 RLLPDTQP